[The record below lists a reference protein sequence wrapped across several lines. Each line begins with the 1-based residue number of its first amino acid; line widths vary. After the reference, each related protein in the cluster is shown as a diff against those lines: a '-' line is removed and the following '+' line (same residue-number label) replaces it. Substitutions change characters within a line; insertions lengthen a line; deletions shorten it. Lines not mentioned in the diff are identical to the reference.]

1 MPRTITTTLGR
12 KAHCHVREIKTQPA
26 LCTPRLPRTYALGEF
41 EVRAGPAG
49 APFLA
54 NIARPWFT
62 FGDGGDHATTGGWV
76 RVMGEALALGPSIP
90 LCRPNSSQL
99 CSAGQLGVILACG
112 TPARDKP
119 RLLNYVAQAPTTPTR
134 CCGLAARPWRA
145 KTCCFA
151 RASPRAATAS
161 ARSRAHL
168 WTR

>member
-1 MPRTITTTLGR
+1 MVSGSRPRILEPQITAASSRSLPGNLGQRTLAAGNTCHER
-12 KAHCHVREIKTQPA
+12 SRRHLGGKAHCHVREIKTQPA

-112 TPARDKP
+112 TPARG
-119 RLLNYVAQAPTTPTR
+119 R
-134 CCGLAARPWRA
+134 G
-145 KTCCFA
+145 
-151 RASPRAATAS
+151 
-161 ARSRAHL
+161 
-168 WTR
+168 